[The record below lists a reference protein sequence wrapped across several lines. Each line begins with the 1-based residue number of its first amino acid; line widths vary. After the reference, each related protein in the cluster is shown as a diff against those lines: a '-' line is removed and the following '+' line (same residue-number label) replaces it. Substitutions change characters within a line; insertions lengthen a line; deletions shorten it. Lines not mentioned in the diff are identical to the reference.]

1 MSEKASPWI
10 VHVTEADFQQVVVD
24 GSHEH
29 PVVVDFWAPWCA
41 PCRQLAL
48 VLEPLIE
55 ERKGAVVL
63 AKVNVDDCPN
73 LAAYFRIEG
82 IPAVKAFRDGAL
94 VLQFEGVLPRQHL
107 QAFLDRI
114 ATGGDGQQA
123 EAEAEEEAD
132 PGKAEQ
138 RYRAALQKDTN
149 DEKARVGLARALLD
163 QNKTSEILEILEP
176 LSSAGDVGM
185 EADRIK
191 AQLALREQARDL
203 GTEAE
208 ARRRL
213 AISPTS
219 ASARYELGC
228 VLAASGKYEEA
239 LALLLSAAEEDCKV
253 APTKIR
259 DAMVKIFYALGSSH
273 PLADEYRTKLAR
285 LLY

>member
-29 PVVVDFWAPWCA
+29 PVVVDFWAPWCE
-41 PCRQLAL
+41 PCRQLSRE
-48 VLEPLIE
+48 LEPLIE

-94 VLQFEGVLPRQHL
+94 VLQFEVVLPRQHL
-107 QAFLDRI
+107 QAFLERI

-123 EAEAEEEAD
+123 EAEADVD
-132 PGKAEQ
+132 PGEAEQ

-191 AQLALREQARDL
+191 AQLALRELARDL

-213 AISPTS
+213 GVSPTS

-228 VLAASGKYEEA
+228 VLAAAGKYEEA
-239 LALLLSAAEEDCKV
+239 LALLLSAAEEDYKL

-273 PLADEYRTKLAR
+273 PLADEYRAKLAR

>member
-1 MSEKASPWI
+1 MSEQASPWI

-24 GSHEH
+24 GSYEH
-29 PVVVDFWAPWCA
+29 PVVVDFWAPWCD
-41 PCRQLAL
+41 PCRDLARE
-48 VLEPLIE
+48 LEPLIE
-55 ERKGAVVL
+55 ERRGAVVL

-114 ATGGDGQQA
+114 APGATD
-123 EAEAEEEAD
+123 EAKAREEEKRDPAD
-132 PGKAEQ
+132 AEKH
-138 RYRAALQKDTN
+138 YRAALEKDGN
-149 DEKARVGLARALLD
+149 DMQARVGLARALLA
-163 QNKTSEILEILEP
+163 QNKTKEIAEILEP
-176 LSSAGDVGM
+176 IGSSGDVGV

-191 AQLALREQARDL
+191 AELGLRELARDL
-203 GTEAE
+203 GTETE

-213 AISPTS
+213 AVSPTS
-219 ASARYELGC
+219 STARYELGC
-228 VLAASGKYEEA
+228 VLAAAGKYEEA
-239 LALLLSAAEEDCKV
+239 LELLLSAAEEDYKL

-273 PLADEYRTKLAR
+273 PLADEYRSRLTR